1 MSSLAGQ
8 SALVTGCG
16 RRNGIGAAIALALAR
31 AGADVAVSD
40 VLPAGSRNRGEEMST
55 DTWEGVHGLAREIER
70 LGRRA
75 AVVLGDV
82 GTKDD
87 ADRIV
92 DDAVRQIGPLDILV
106 NNAAAPHGHDR
117 NWTWLVPE
125 EAFDEVM
132 RVNTKGVFLVSA
144 AMIRHL
150 LDRSAASGRIINI
163 ASSAGRRGL
172 PQRAAYCASK
182 FATIG
187 LTQVMAIEL
196 APHGITVN
204 AVCPGVVNTSRYQ
217 ARSNRAGS
225 DAADP
230 SIAALDNPPVGRIG
244 EPEDVARAVLFLSEK
259 SADFITG
266 QAVNIDGGFVMA

>member
-1 MSSLAGQ
+1 
-8 SALVTGCG
+8 
-16 RRNGIGAAIALALAR
+16 
-31 AGADVAVSD
+31 
-40 VLPAGSRNRGEEMST
+40 MST
-55 DTWEGVHGLAREIER
+55 DTWEGVHELARDIER

-82 GTKDD
+82 GAKDD

-106 NNAAAPHGHDR
+106 NNAAAPHGPDR

-163 ASSAGRRGL
+163 ASGAGRRGL

-204 AVCPGVVNTSRYQ
+204 AVCPGAINTSRYQ
-217 ARSNRAGS
+217 ARANRAES
-225 DAADP
+225 DAAD
-230 SIAALDNPPVGRIG
+230 AAFAALVALDNPPVGRIG
-244 EPEDVARAVLFLSEK
+244 EPEDIARAVLFLSEK

-266 QAVNIDGGFVMA
+266 QAVNIDGGFMMA

>member
-1 MSSLAGQ
+1 
-8 SALVTGCG
+8 
-16 RRNGIGAAIALALAR
+16 
-31 AGADVAVSD
+31 
-40 VLPAGSRNRGEEMST
+40 
-55 DTWEGVHGLAREIER
+55 
-70 LGRRA
+70 
-75 AVVLGDV
+75 
-82 GTKDD
+82 
-87 ADRIV
+87 
-92 DDAVRQIGPLDILV
+92 
-106 NNAAAPHGHDR
+106 
-117 NWTWLVPE
+117 
-125 EAFDEVM
+125 M
-132 RVNTKGVFLVSA
+132 RVNTKGVFLVSG

-150 LDRSAASGRIINI
+150 LDRSASSGRIINI

-172 PQRAAYCASK
+172 PQRAAYSASK

-217 ARSNRAGS
+217 ARANRAGS

-230 SIAALDNPPVGRIG
+230 AIAALDNPPVGRIG

-266 QAVNIDGGFVMA
+266 QAVNIDGGIVMA